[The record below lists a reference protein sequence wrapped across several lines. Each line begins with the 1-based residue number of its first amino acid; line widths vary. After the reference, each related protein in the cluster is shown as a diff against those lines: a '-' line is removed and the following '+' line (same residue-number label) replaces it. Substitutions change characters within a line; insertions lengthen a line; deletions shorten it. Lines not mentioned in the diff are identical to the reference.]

1 MDLEL
6 GGKKAVITGGSRG
19 IGKSIAM
26 SLAKEGVE
34 VSICS
39 RSMKALKSAA
49 REIEL
54 ETSQK
59 VFFSEADTTSMES
72 VNDFIEFSATSLG
85 GIDILIN
92 NAGIPPRENTE
103 QKILMVN
110 YIGMKT
116 FLDGMIGKL
125 NRGASIVNT
134 SSRAGSMWQENLKQV
149 KRFMQLG
156 VSELSNFVSK
166 ENIDP
171 VRAYNLSKEAV
182 NVLTISRTEEL
193 LAKGLRINSV
203 CPAAVSTDILQD
215 FTNAFGEKVVKNIAK
230 AGRPALPEEIADLI
244 LYLISPESGW
254 VKGQNIT
261 IDGGMSAIIT
271 SDILNLN

>member
-1 MDLEL
+1 MHV
-6 GGKKAVITGGSRG
+6 AITGAATG
-19 IGKSIAM
+19 IGAEVVLKLKNQGHTVTAFDLVEISQNVDNFTQLDLSNNTSI
-26 SLAKEGVE
+26 EE
-34 VSICS
+34 
-39 RSMKALKSAA
+39 ALKNTKGTFNA
-49 REIEL
+49 
-54 ETSQK
+54 
-59 VFFSEADTTSMES
+59 
-72 VNDFIEFSATSLG
+72 
-85 GIDILIN
+85 LIN

-116 FLDGMIGKL
+116 FLDGMLSKL
-125 NRGASIVNT
+125 NHGASIVNT

-149 KRFMQLG
+149 KRLMQLSA
-156 VSELSNFVSK
+156 SELSNFISS

-182 NVLTISRTEEL
+182 NVLTMSRTEEL

-203 CPAAVSTDILQD
+203 CPAAVSTNILQD

-230 AGRPALPEEIADLI
+230 AGRPALPEEIADII
-244 LYLISPESGW
+244 LYLISPQSGW

>member
-1 MDLEL
+1 MHV
-6 GGKKAVITGGSRG
+6 AITGGTTG
-19 IGKSIAM
+19 IG
-26 SLAKEGVE
+26 AKV
-34 VSICS
+34 VS
-39 RSMKALKSAA
+39 KLKNQGHQV
-49 REIEL
+49 
-54 ETSQK
+54 T
-59 VFFSEADTTSMES
+59 VF
-72 VNDFIEFSATSLG
+72 DFIEITQSVDDFVHLDLSDNTSIEEVLKNTNG
-85 GIDILIN
+85 PFDALIN

-156 VSELSNFVSK
+156 VSELSNFVSE

-182 NVLTISRTEEL
+182 NVLTMSRTEEL

>member
-1 MDLEL
+1 
-6 GGKKAVITGGSRG
+6 
-19 IGKSIAM
+19 
-26 SLAKEGVE
+26 
-34 VSICS
+34 
-39 RSMKALKSAA
+39 
-49 REIEL
+49 
-54 ETSQK
+54 
-59 VFFSEADTTSMES
+59 
-72 VNDFIEFSATSLG
+72 
-85 GIDILIN
+85 
-92 NAGIPPRENTE
+92 
-103 QKILMVN
+103 
-110 YIGMKT
+110 
-116 FLDGMIGKL
+116 MIGKL

-182 NVLTISRTEEL
+182 NVLTMSRTEEL

>member
-1 MDLEL
+1 MHV
-6 GGKKAVITGGSRG
+6 AITGAATG
-19 IGKSIAM
+19 IGAEVVLKLKNQGHTVTAFDLVEISQNVNNFTQLDLSNNTSI
-26 SLAKEGVE
+26 EE
-34 VSICS
+34 
-39 RSMKALKSAA
+39 ALKNTKGTFDA
-49 REIEL
+49 
-54 ETSQK
+54 
-59 VFFSEADTTSMES
+59 
-72 VNDFIEFSATSLG
+72 
-85 GIDILIN
+85 LIN

-116 FLDGMIGKL
+116 FLDGMLSKL
-125 NRGASIVNT
+125 NHGASIVNT

-149 KRFMQLG
+149 KRLMQLSA
-156 VSELSNFVSK
+156 SELSNFISS

-182 NVLTISRTEEL
+182 NVLTMSRTEEL

-203 CPAAVSTDILQD
+203 CPAAVSTNILQD

-230 AGRPALPEEIADLI
+230 AGRPALPEEIADII
-244 LYLISPESGW
+244 LYLISPQSGW

>member
-1 MDLEL
+1 MHV
-6 GGKKAVITGGSRG
+6 AITGAATG
-19 IGKSIAM
+19 IGAEVVLKLKNQGHTVTAFDLVEMSQSVDNFTQIDLSDQTSI
-26 SLAKEGVE
+26 EE
-34 VSICS
+34 
-39 RSMKALKSAA
+39 ALKNTNGRFDA
-49 REIEL
+49 
-54 ETSQK
+54 
-59 VFFSEADTTSMES
+59 
-72 VNDFIEFSATSLG
+72 
-85 GIDILIN
+85 LIN

-116 FLDGMIGKL
+116 FLDGMLSKL
-125 NRGASIVNT
+125 NHGASIVNT

-149 KRFMQLG
+149 KRLMQLG
-156 VSELSNFVSK
+156 VSELNNFVSK

-182 NVLTISRTEEL
+182 NVLTMSRTEEL
-193 LAKGLRINSV
+193 LTKGLRINSV

>member
-1 MDLEL
+1 MHV
-6 GGKKAVITGGSRG
+6 AITGAATG
-19 IGKSIAM
+19 IGAEVVLKLKNQGHTITAFDLIEVNHSVDNFVHLDLSNNTSI
-26 SLAKEGVE
+26 EE
-34 VSICS
+34 
-39 RSMKALKSAA
+39 ALKNTNGPFDA
-49 REIEL
+49 
-54 ETSQK
+54 
-59 VFFSEADTTSMES
+59 
-72 VNDFIEFSATSLG
+72 
-85 GIDILIN
+85 LIN
-92 NAGIPPRENTE
+92 NAGIPPRDNTE

-110 YIGMKT
+110 YVGMKT
-116 FLDGMIGKL
+116 FLDGMLSKL
-125 NRGASIVNT
+125 NHGASIVNT

-149 KRFMQLG
+149 KRLMQL
-156 VSELSNFVSK
+156 SASDLSKFVSS

-182 NVLTISRTEEL
+182 NVLTMAKTEEL
-193 LAKGLRINSV
+193 LAKGIRINSV

-230 AGRPALPEEIADLI
+230 AGRPALPEEIADII

>member
-1 MDLEL
+1 MHV
-6 GGKKAVITGGSRG
+6 AITGAATG
-19 IGKSIAM
+19 IGAEVVLKLKNQGHTVTAFDLVEISQNVDNFTQLDLSNNTSI
-26 SLAKEGVE
+26 EE
-34 VSICS
+34 
-39 RSMKALKSAA
+39 ALKNTKGTFDA
-49 REIEL
+49 
-54 ETSQK
+54 
-59 VFFSEADTTSMES
+59 
-72 VNDFIEFSATSLG
+72 
-85 GIDILIN
+85 LIN

-116 FLDGMIGKL
+116 FLDGMLSKL
-125 NRGASIVNT
+125 NHGASIVNT

-149 KRFMQLG
+149 KRLMQLSA
-156 VSELSNFVSK
+156 SELSNFISS

-182 NVLTISRTEEL
+182 NVLTMSRTEEL

-203 CPAAVSTDILQD
+203 CPAAVSTNILQD

-230 AGRPALPEEIADLI
+230 AGRPALPEEIADII
-244 LYLISPESGW
+244 LYLISPQSGW

>member
-1 MDLEL
+1 M
-6 GGKKAVITGGSRG
+6 
-19 IGKSIAM
+19 
-26 SLAKEGVE
+26 LA
-34 VSICS
+34 
-39 RSMKALKSAA
+39 L
-49 REIEL
+49 
-54 ETSQK
+54 
-59 VFFSEADTTSMES
+59 
-72 VNDFIEFSATSLG
+72 
-85 GIDILIN
+85 
-92 NAGIPPRENTE
+92 
-103 QKILMVN
+103 
-110 YIGMKT
+110 KT
-116 FLDGMIGKL
+116 FLDGMLSKL
-125 NRGASIVNT
+125 NHGASIVNT

-149 KRFMQLG
+149 KRLMQL
-156 VSELSNFVSK
+156 SASDLSKFVSS

-182 NVLTISRTEEL
+182 NVLTMAKTEEL
-193 LAKGLRINSV
+193 LAKGIRINSV

-230 AGRPALPEEIADLI
+230 AGRPALPEEIADII

>member
-1 MDLEL
+1 MHV
-6 GGKKAVITGGSRG
+6 AITGGTTG
-19 IGKSIAM
+19 IG
-26 SLAKEGVE
+26 AKV
-34 VSICS
+34 VS
-39 RSMKALKSAA
+39 KLK
-49 REIEL
+49 
-54 ETSQK
+54 TQGHQVT
-59 VFFSEADTTSMES
+59 VF
-72 VNDFIEFSATSLG
+72 DFIEITQSVDAFVHLDLSDNTSIEEVLKNTNG
-85 GIDILIN
+85 PFDALIN

-171 VRAYNLSKEAV
+171 VRAYNLS
-182 NVLTISRTEEL
+182 
-193 LAKGLRINSV
+193 
-203 CPAAVSTDILQD
+203 
-215 FTNAFGEKVVKNIAK
+215 
-230 AGRPALPEEIADLI
+230 
-244 LYLISPESGW
+244 
-254 VKGQNIT
+254 
-261 IDGGMSAIIT
+261 
-271 SDILNLN
+271 

>member
-1 MDLEL
+1 
-6 GGKKAVITGGSRG
+6 
-19 IGKSIAM
+19 
-26 SLAKEGVE
+26 
-34 VSICS
+34 
-39 RSMKALKSAA
+39 
-49 REIEL
+49 
-54 ETSQK
+54 
-59 VFFSEADTTSMES
+59 
-72 VNDFIEFSATSLG
+72 
-85 GIDILIN
+85 
-92 NAGIPPRENTE
+92 
-103 QKILMVN
+103 MVN

-156 VSELSNFVSK
+156 VSELSNFVSE

-182 NVLTISRTEEL
+182 NVLTMSRTEDL